1 MMSDKLFIRADDQ
14 VRDSFLL
21 ARQIYDSG
29 YIPDALIVLWRGGT
43 PIGVVI
49 HEFLAFK
56 GIETYHTAI
65 KVESYTGIGE
75 RREPRLEQI
84 DRLLEH
90 LNPGSRVLV
99 IDDIFDSG
107 STMANVV
114 EALAPHVQEIRVA
127 TLYYK
132 EESNTTDLVP
142 DYFHRKTESWIVF
155 PHELVDLTEEEIKAK
170 DSFVADLLLESSVGR

>member
-1 MMSDKLFIRADDQ
+1 MTDKLFVRADDQ

-21 ARQIYDSG
+21 AKQIFDSG

-56 GIETYHTAI
+56 GIRTYHTAI
-65 KVESYTGIGE
+65 KVETYTGIGE
-75 RREPRLEQI
+75 RREPRIEQL

-90 LNPGSRVLV
+90 LQPGFRVLV

-107 STMANVV
+107 STMQKVV
-114 EALAPHVQEIRVA
+114 EALSPHVQEIRIA

-132 EESNTTDLVP
+132 EQSNMTNVVP
-142 DYFHRKTESWIVF
+142 DYYHRKTESWIVF
-155 PHELVDLTEEEIKAK
+155 PHELVDLTQDEIMAK
-170 DSFVADLLLESSVGR
+170 DSFVADLLFRMK

>member
-1 MMSDKLFIRADDQ
+1 MSDKLFIRADDQ

-49 HEFLAFK
+49 HEFLEYK
-56 GIETYHTAI
+56 GIKTYHTAI
-65 KVESYTGIGE
+65 KVETYTGIGQ

-84 DRLLEH
+84 ERLLEN
-90 LNPGSRVLV
+90 LSASSRVLV

-107 STMANVV
+107 STMEKVV
-114 EALAPHVQEIRVA
+114 ESLSPHVKEIRIA

-132 EESNTTDLVP
+132 EASNTTSLVP
-142 DYFHRKTESWIVF
+142 DFFQRKTESWIVF
-155 PHELVDLTEEEIKAK
+155 PHELVGLTTDEIQAK
-170 DSFVADLLLESSVGR
+170 DSFIADLLA

>member
-1 MMSDKLFIRADDQ
+1 MSDKLFIRADDQ

-29 YIPDALIVLWRGGT
+29 YMPDALIVLWRGGT

-49 HEFLAFK
+49 HEFLEYK
-56 GIETYHTAI
+56 GIQTYHTAI
-65 KVESYTGIGE
+65 KVETYAGIGD

-84 DRLLEH
+84 ERLLEN
-90 LNPGSRVLV
+90 LNPSSKLLI

-107 STMANVV
+107 STMQKVV
-114 EALAPHVQEIRVA
+114 DSLSPHVLEIRIA

-132 EESNTTDLVP
+132 ELSNTTRLVP
-142 DYFHRKTESWIVF
+142 NYYQRKTESWIVF
-155 PHELVDLTEEEIKAK
+155 PHELVGLTEEEIQAK
-170 DSFVADLLLESSVGR
+170 DSFIADLLG

>member
-1 MMSDKLFIRADDQ
+1 MNEKLFIRADDQ

-29 YIPDALIVLWRGGT
+29 FIPDALVVLWRGGT

-49 HEFLAFK
+49 HEFLAYK

-65 KVESYTGIGE
+65 KVETYVGIGQ
-75 RREPRLEQI
+75 RREPRLEHI
-84 DRLLEH
+84 DRLLAH
-90 LNPGSRVLV
+90 LKSTSRVLV

-107 STMANVV
+107 STMEKVV
-114 EALAPHVQEIRVA
+114 EALAPHVGEVRLA

-132 EESNTTDLVP
+132 EASNTTRLVP
-142 DYFHRKTESWIVF
+142 DYFQRKTESWIVF
-155 PHELVDLTEEEIKAK
+155 PHELVGLSKDEISAK
-170 DSFVADLLLESSVGR
+170 DSFISDLLD